1 MSLIPPSAPGA
12 AQKDFRPRLFWGTV
26 AIAVAFVVLVGR
38 LYQLQILRGD
48 EYKEKADDNFVKEL
62 RQPADR
68 GLILDRNRR
77 VLVDSRPSFDVTLT
91 PHFCGKQCDEVI
103 TRLATMLSLSQ
114 DEIERAQDL
123 A

>member
-12 AQKDFRPRLFWGTV
+12 AQKDFRPRLFWATG
-26 AIAVAFVVLVGR
+26 AVILSFLVLVAR

-62 RQPADR
+62 RQPAPR
-68 GLILDRNRR
+68 GLVLDRNRR

-91 PHFCGKQCDEVI
+91 PHFCGKQCDDVI
-103 TRLATMLSLSQ
+103 SRLGAMLSLSP
-114 DEIERAQDL
+114 DEV
-123 A
+123 